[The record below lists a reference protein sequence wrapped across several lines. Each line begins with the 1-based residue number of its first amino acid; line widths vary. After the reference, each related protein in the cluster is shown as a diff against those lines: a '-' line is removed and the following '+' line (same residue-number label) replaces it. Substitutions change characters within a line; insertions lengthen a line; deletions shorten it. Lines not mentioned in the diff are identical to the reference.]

1 MPRSCL
7 ICIRG
12 EDRRVRELP
21 TRDGHPECNAVWSGV
36 GPWGLMALVFLV
48 PNSNEDAPIEMG
60 DPGFENHSDVAFIQ
74 GNHEIQTFPSGA
86 TDQAFTKSIRLGR
99 PVGGPQY
106 SQTQRSK

>member
-1 MPRSCL
+1 MRTSL
-7 ICIRG
+7 
-12 EDRRVRELP
+12 
-21 TRDGHPECNAVWSGV
+21 
-36 GPWGLMALVFLV
+36 
-48 PNSNEDAPIEMG
+48 IEMG
-60 DPGFENHSDVAFIQ
+60 DPRFEDDSDVAFIQ